1 MEEIEN
7 AVGFVKSID
16 KLELPSQLVAV
27 LADPLLQKL
36 MVLRPSSE
44 SDQRIA
50 NWLNS
55 ALQDVQD
62 GDADEATF
70 FEILDIFRDYVVS
83 AKVRFCMQS
92 SSNFIL
98 TARRFSPH
106 CYLISSPAFF
116 HSGTVPNTAIRF
128 LRYCPT
134 PRYLIFKVSLNSDS
148 CHVIKTLTPTRTIP
162 THFQTSRGSDI

>member
-1 MEEIEN
+1 LEEIEN
-7 AVGFVKSID
+7 AVGFVKNLD
-16 KLELPSQLVAV
+16 KLELPNQLVAV

-70 FEILDIFRDYVVS
+70 FEILDILRDYVVS
-83 AKVRFCMQS
+83 TKVCFYRVSCK
-92 SSNFIL
+92 L
-98 TARRFSPH
+98 HTD
-106 CYLISSPAFF
+106 PAQALPSLLLDFF
-116 HSGTVPNTAIRF
+116 ARF
-128 LRYCPT
+128 LPLWDGSQHRDSMFAILSYCP
-134 PRYLIFKVSLNSDS
+134 LLD
-148 CHVIKTLTPTRTIP
+148 
-162 THFQTSRGSDI
+162 FQS

>member
-1 MEEIEN
+1 LEEIEN

-16 KLELPSQLVAV
+16 RLELPNQLVAV

-83 AKVRFCMQS
+83 TKARFCTKS
-92 SSNFIL
+92 SSNFML
-98 TARRFSPH
+98 TTPRSSPRS
-106 CYLISSPAFF
+106 YLISSSAFF
-116 HSGTVPNTAIRF
+116 RSGTVLNTVTQY
-128 LRYCPT
+128 LRSCLT
-134 PRYLIFKVSLNSDS
+134 RRYLIFKVSINSDF
-148 CHVIKTLTPTRTIP
+148 CNATKTLTPIRTIP
-162 THFQTSRGSDI
+162 THFQASRRSGI